1 MSLWASGRSKEA
13 VSQYRQVLEMKP
25 DWRVAANSLAWIL
38 ATDRDEDVR
47 NGDAALKWAQIA
59 VQGQHRND
67 PEYLD
72 TLAAAYAESGQ
83 FEMAV
88 RVVEQALIIS
98 SAKGDAALSKAI
110 EGRLLL
116 YQSKRPF
123 YE

>member
-1 MSLWASGRSKEA
+1 M
-13 VSQYRQVLEMKP
+13 
-25 DWRVAANSLAWIL
+25 AANSLAWIL

-59 VQGQHRND
+59 VQGKRSND
-67 PEYLD
+67 PEFLD

-83 FEMAV
+83 FAKAV
-88 RVVEQALIIS
+88 RVGRHALTL
-98 SAKGDAALSKAI
+98 ARAGGDTALSKTI

-116 YQSKRPF
+116 YESGRPF